1 MTTFL
6 RLSLECFAISSSVTI
21 VVIKTGSS
29 CPAVHVVVLVIFQ
42 NRLTVS
48 WKYVTGKSE
57 FCFLKVYISKKY
69 FGCVL
74 NILKFEMLN
83 FFMNW
88 FDFLKCKIMNW
99 FHFFFVMVR
108 FNIELVLT
116 NLLAIFLFLVS
127 LGNDPQSYNMKTQ

>member
-1 MTTFL
+1 ML
-6 RLSLECFAISSSVTI
+6 
-21 VVIKTGSS
+21 
-29 CPAVHVVVLVIFQ
+29 Q
-42 NRLTVS
+42 
-48 WKYVTGKSE
+48 
-57 FCFLKVYISKKY
+57 VYISKKY

-88 FDFLKCKIMNW
+88 FDFQKCKIMNW

-116 NLLAIFLFLVS
+116 NLLATFLFLVS